1 MIDTVCWFLFVALA
15 CIGFVHTAA
24 WIAVRL
30 SCKGNRIYK
39 IVPIGGERAGDRM
52 SLFYACLQW
61 ESNPSRESFILYD
74 VGLDEAG
81 ARDCAVLAQSAG
93 AAFIRS
99 PSELDA
105 RLRSHLF

>member
-1 MIDTVCWFLFVALA
+1 
-15 CIGFVHTAA
+15 
-24 WIAVRL
+24 
-30 SCKGNRIYK
+30 
-39 IVPIGGERAGDRM
+39 M

-81 ARDCAVLAQSAG
+81 ARDCAALAQSAG